1 MDISAIQDEIDASY
15 DAIKAK
21 IDVVYDAMHAEM
33 CALRGAFRAHKAEL
47 GRLVEERE
55 HLTIGYRREFD
66 RKGRWTSIWE
76 RRLSVN
82 ASRQNVAKQEIQA
95 IRGNFNNIKEMFVA
109 QLERLDKLRGE

>member
-1 MDISAIQDEIDASY
+1 MDISSIQDEIDASY
-15 DAIKAK
+15 DAIKAE

-33 CALRGAFRAHKAEL
+33 RVLRDAFQDHKAEL

-66 RKGRWTSIWE
+66 RNGRWTSIWE
-76 RRLSVN
+76 RSLFVN

-95 IRGNFNNIKEMFVA
+95 VRGKFKNLKEMFVA
-109 QLERLDKLRGE
+109 LLERLD